1 MSEQDQSLAN
11 MAGKAALVTG
21 SASGTGL
28 AVAKKFAQAGAD
40 LCLVDQNAEGLEKAA
55 AELRELGVRVLVQPA
70 DLSRTEQCGAVVAA
84 AVNQFGRLDALCNVA
99 GVMLPG
105 HTTEMPAATVQLTFA
120 VNLAAPFFLM
130 QAAIPHLLETSGAI
144 VNVASAVG
152 ITAQAYN
159 APYCASKA
167 GLIHMSKSLAME
179 YMHTPLRI
187 NVVAPGG
194 MMTPLAMNMVGLQN
208 PDPSLLGRASPLRG
222 LVDVEDVAAM
232 VFHLATPAAKGYHGA
247 CIVIDKG
254 MCAG

>member
-1 MSEQDQSLAN
+1 MTEQNATL
-11 MAGKAALVTG
+11 MTGKVALVTG
-21 SASGTGL
+21 AASGTGL
-28 AVAKKFAQAGAD
+28 AVAKKLAQAGAD
-40 LCLVDQNAEGLEKAA
+40 LCVVDLNKEGLEAA
-55 AELRELGVRVLVQPA
+55 ALTLRELGCKVLVQPA
-70 DLSRTEQCGAVVAA
+70 DLSQPEQCAA
-84 AVNQFGRLDALCNVA
+84 AVNAAVNEFGRLDALCNVA

-105 HTTEMPAATVQLTFA
+105 HATEMSAATVQLTFA

-222 LVDVEDVAAM
+222 LVDVDDVADM
-232 VFHLATPAAKGYHGA
+232 VVHLASPAAKGYHGA

>member
-1 MSEQDQSLAN
+1 MTEQNATN
-11 MAGKAALVTG
+11 MTGKVALVTG

-40 LCLVDQNAEGLEKAA
+40 LCVVDLNRDGLEAA
-55 AELRELGVRVLVQPA
+55 AQELRALGAKVLVQAA
-70 DLSRTEQCGAVVAA
+70 DLSEPEQCAGVVAA
-84 AVNQFGRLDALCNVA
+84 AVQEFGRLDALCNVA

-105 HTTEMPAATVQLTFA
+105 HTTEMPVAKVQLTLA

-130 QAAIPHLLETSGAI
+130 QAAIPHLLAAEGAI

-179 YMHTPLRI
+179 YMNTSLRI

-194 MMTPLAMNMVGLQN
+194 MMTPLARNMVSLEN
-208 PDPSLLGRASPLRG
+208 ADPALLGRASPLRG
-222 LVDVEDVAAM
+222 LVEIDDVADM
-232 VFHLATPAAKGYHGA
+232 VFHLASPAAKGYHGA